1 MKCKFLRDYHGPETN
16 EHRYLE
22 GEIVNLADAVVLNF
36 VERRIVISLDEPKAE
51 TVKEAAPDKPK
62 VISKR
67 TKKH

>member
-51 TVKEAAPDKPK
+51 VKEAAPEKPTA
-62 VISKR
+62 ITKR